1 MTSPIQLLSTDFD
14 GTIFAEF
21 ESPPVPP
28 RLQELIARIQASGGK
43 WVINTGREMSSLME
57 ALGRSRLSV
66 QPDFLVL
73 VEREIF
79 LHEHQRYVSLTEWN
93 DACERDHAALFAKVK
108 PDVPALFSWVEE
120 RFEAT
125 LYEDLWSPFCLIAKS
140 ARDAE
145 AVNDHLDEYRRG
157 IPGLVVVRNDVYLRF
172 SHEDY
177 NKGTALREIAR
188 RIGVAPEHTMA
199 AGDHMND
206 IPMLQ
211 PGVARH
217 LATPLNGIPMIR
229 ELVLGHGGYVATQ
242 HCGHGVADAIEA
254 VLAELG

>member
-1 MTSPIQLLSTDFD
+1 MTSPIQILSTDFD

-21 ESPPVPP
+21 ENPPVPP
-28 RLQELIARIQASGGK
+28 RLQRLIARIQASGGK

-57 ALGRSRLSV
+57 ALGRARLSV
-66 QPDFLVL
+66 KPDFLVL

-79 LHEHQRYVSLTEWN
+79 VHENQRYVSLAEWN

-108 PDVPALFSWVEE
+108 PDVPALFAWVEE

-125 LYEDLWSPFCLIAKS
+125 LYEDPWSPFCLIAKA

-145 AVNDHLDEYRRG
+145 AVNDHLDEYRKN

-172 SHEDY
+172 SHESY

-188 RIGVAPEHTMA
+188 RLGVAPAGILA

-211 PGVARH
+211 PEVAGR
-217 LATPLNGIPMIR
+217 LVAPLNGIPLIR

-254 VLAELG
+254 VLGTEA